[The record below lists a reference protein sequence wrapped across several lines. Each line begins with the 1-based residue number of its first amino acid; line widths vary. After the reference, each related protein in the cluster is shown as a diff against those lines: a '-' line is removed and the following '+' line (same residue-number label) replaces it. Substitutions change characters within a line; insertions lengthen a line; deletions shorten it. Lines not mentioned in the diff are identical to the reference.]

1 MIFFRAIDLD
11 SPNSLSNQGVL
22 LLFFFPSR
30 HGVNLEL
37 TPNLTISYQCH
48 KVSNSFCN
56 YKDLNLNLMS
66 LFFIHVYNI

>member
-30 HGVNLEL
+30 HRVNLEF
-37 TPNLTISYQCH
+37 
-48 KVSNSFCN
+48 NSKFDN
-56 YKDLNLNLMS
+56 FLSMPQS
-66 LFFIHVYNI
+66 